1 MSAKNLQAGV
11 TIAILAAGKAE
22 RFGGGKL
29 DAELGSW
36 PLGNY
41 ALDAALDCELGRP
54 LIVAG
59 DPPPLFA
66 SEADRRWRA
75 RLAINPHPDKG
86 LASSVAIAAHAA
98 LEAGSEFLLLMLADM
113 PHVSTATLLE
123 LVEAAGPKKPA
134 AVLHEAGH
142 PGIPACFP
150 RDYFDALRQLDGDK
164 GAAELL
170 RRAKHLA
177 LIHVPH
183 SELADVD
190 TEEDLAAL
198 RAQHRL

>member
-1 MSAKNLQAGV
+1 MSAV

-29 DAELGSW
+29 DAELGGW

-59 DPPPLFA
+59 DPVPVFA

-75 RLAINPHPDKG
+75 RLTINLDAAEG
-86 LASSVAIAAHAA
+86 LATSVAVAARAA
-98 LEAGSEFLLLMLADM
+98 DEAGSEKLLLMLADM

-123 LVEAAGPKKPA
+123 LVAACGPKTPA

-150 RDYFDALRQLDGDK
+150 RDYFDALRQLEGDS
-164 GAAELL
+164 GAAALL

-177 LIHVPH
+177 LIEVPH
-183 SELADVD
+183 SELADID
-190 TEEDLAAL
+190 TEGDLEAL

>member
-1 MSAKNLQAGV
+1 MSSRV

-29 DAELGSW
+29 DAELGGW

-59 DPPPLFA
+59 DPPPVFA

-75 RLAINPHPDKG
+75 RLAINPDAAEG
-86 LASSVAIAAHAA
+86 LATSIAVAARAADD
-98 LEAGSEFLLLMLADM
+98 AGSELLLLMLADM

-123 LVEAAGPKKPA
+123 LVAACEPKKPA
-134 AVLHEAGH
+134 AVLHDGGH
-142 PGIPACFP
+142 AGIPACFP
-150 RDYFDALRQLDGDK
+150 RDYFDALRQLKGDK

-170 RRAKHLA
+170 RRANNLA
-177 LIHVPH
+177 LVEVPH
-183 SELADVD
+183 SELTDVD
-190 TEEDLAAL
+190 TEDDLDAL

>member
-1 MSAKNLQAGV
+1 MSGPV
-11 TIAILAAGKAE
+11 TIAILAAGSAE

-66 SEADRRWRA
+66 GEADRRWRGRLLTNPDPA
-75 RLAINPHPDKG
+75 RG

-98 LEAGSEFLLLMLADM
+98 VDAGSEKLLLMLADM
-113 PHVSTATLLE
+113 PHVSTATLLD
-123 LVEAAGPKKPA
+123 LVAACGPKTPA

-150 RDYFDALRQLDGDK
+150 RDYFEALRQLKGDK
-164 GAAELL
+164 GAGDLL

-177 LIHVPH
+177 LVEVPH

-190 TEEDLAAL
+190 TPEDLAAL
-198 RAQHRL
+198 RTQHRL

>member
-1 MSAKNLQAGV
+1 MSRV

-29 DAELGSW
+29 DAELGNW
-36 PLGNY
+36 PLGYY
-41 ALDAALDCELGRP
+41 AVDAALDCELGQP

-66 SEADRRWRA
+66 SEADRRGRA
-75 RLAINPHPDKG
+75 RLAINPDADKG
-86 LASSVAIAAHAA
+86 LATSVAIAARMAD
-98 LEAGSEFLLLMLADM
+98 EAGSELLLLTLADM
-113 PHVSTATLLE
+113 PHVSTATMLE
-123 LVEAAGPKKPA
+123 LIEAAGPKKPA

-150 RDYFDALRQLDGDK
+150 RDYFDALRQLEGDS
-164 GAAELL
+164 GAGALL

-177 LIHVPH
+177 LVHAPH
-183 SELADVD
+183 SELVDVD
-190 TEEDLAAL
+190 TEEDLEAL

>member
-1 MSAKNLQAGV
+1 MSGKV

-75 RLAINPHPDKG
+75 RLALNPDADEG
-86 LASSVAIAAHAA
+86 LATSVAVAARLAD
-98 LEAGSEFLLLMLADM
+98 EAGSELLLLTLADM

-123 LVEAAGPKKPA
+123 LIGAAGPKKPA
-134 AVLHEAGH
+134 AVLHEASH

-150 RDYFDALRQLDGDK
+150 RDYFDALRQLKGDK
-164 GAAELL
+164 GAGELL
-170 RRAKHLA
+170 RRAKHIA
-177 LIHVPH
+177 LIEVPY

-190 TEEDLAAL
+190 TPEDLAVL